1 MVDEILWFNRYP
13 NKRLAILL
21 ALAVLLVSGCGVLRQ
36 TPEERQRTTELIG
49 QRLDARDYR
58 IDIDVHCQNRDDI
71 SYRGTVST
79 REEPEE

>member
-21 ALAVLLVSGCGVLRQ
+21 
-36 TPEERQRTTELIG
+36 
-49 QRLDARDYR
+49 
-58 IDIDVHCQNRDDI
+58 HCQNRDDI